1 MAKAA
6 NNLQYV
12 PFQQIHRLFASRAN
26 PIARY
31 ARMVG
36 TSAYGLGACVAFFLV
51 GQTRF
56 ARLHCSASSFLSHSG
71 RSKLA
76 LLVCSQVRPAA
87 SPSFLNGNSLDRLLR
102 HFEKLRHFS
111 KTVTSIAKLLH

>member
-1 MAKAA
+1 MSEALFKDCQWLKQLTTYNMFPFNRFTVCLLRVPTPLLAKAA

-36 TSAYGLGACVAFFLV
+36 TSAYGHGACVAFSLKIAFSCV
-51 GQTRF
+51 
-56 ARLHCSASSFLSHSG
+56 
-71 RSKLA
+71 KIA
-76 LLVCSQVRPAA
+76 LMEIL
-87 SPSFLNGNSLDRLLR
+87 
-102 HFEKLRHFS
+102 
-111 KTVTSIAKLLH
+111 